1 MDYYDILGVSKK
13 SSDIEIKKA
22 YKKLAIK
29 HHPDKNPD
37 NPNSEEK
44 FKEIAKAY
52 QTLSDKSKRRMYDLT
67 GSDNNDYN
75 NFDPFNIFNNL
86 FSRMGNFGSVFNS
99 NFDSSIFDSNLGDI
113 KVKLF
118 TSNIDKE
125 EKKSP
130 DIYYNLNIKLEDIYM
145 KKIKKLTLKHKR
157 CIHNK
162 YTEIPIEYIIPLHM
176 KETIFYEE
184 AHELRNY
191 NKKGDVIINIY
202 DKEHQKFKRINNH
215 DLMMS
220 HTINLYDVYKGF
232 TFCFNH
238 LDDKII
244 EVKSRPE
251 SLIEQGHF
259 YQKLEGMGLP
269 NEDIRG
275 DLFIRYIVNFPRI
288 EKIEKLCDGH
298 DYENNDYYENDFTNI
313 DNHFELKN
321 CPYENVYY
329 DDNV

>member
-1 MDYYDILGVSKK
+1 M
-13 SSDIEIKKA
+13 
-22 YKKLAIK
+22 
-29 HHPDKNPD
+29 
-37 NPNSEEK
+37 
-44 FKEIAKAY
+44 
-52 QTLSDKSKRRMYDLT
+52 
-67 GSDNNDYN
+67 
-75 NFDPFNIFNNL
+75 
-86 FSRMGNFGSVFNS
+86 
-99 NFDSSIFDSNLGDI
+99 
-113 KVKLF
+113 
-118 TSNIDKE
+118 
-125 EKKSP
+125 
-130 DIYYNLNIKLEDIYM
+130 
-145 KKIKKLTLKHKR
+145 
-157 CIHNK
+157 
-162 YTEIPIEYIIPLHM
+162 
-176 KETIFYEE
+176 
-184 AHELRNY
+184 
-191 NKKGDVIINIY
+191 GDVR
-202 DKEHQKFKRINNH
+202 K
-215 DLMMS
+215 
-220 HTINLYDVYKGF
+220 TINLLRNKEMPGKINDTLKYRVGELESVVKE
-232 TFCFNH
+232 